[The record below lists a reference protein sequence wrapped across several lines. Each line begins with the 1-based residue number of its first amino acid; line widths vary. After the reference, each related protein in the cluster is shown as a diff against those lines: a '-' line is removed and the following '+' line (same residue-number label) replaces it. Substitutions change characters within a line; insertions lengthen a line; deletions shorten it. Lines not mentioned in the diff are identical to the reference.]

1 MISEDSKNEELER
14 KGISWLSSMGGISPS
29 SCLSTVNTSLET
41 VLYRIEAGFQFDSL
55 AVDVQELCI
64 EVNRLVKHIESS
76 GVCCSAETYRLLLTT
91 LSRLRT
97 AVTQVQRC
105 SNTGQEPTRT
115 SVHAHKIQT
124 PRLPDDLSFALPCF
138 Q

>member
-1 MISEDSKNEELER
+1 MILEDGKSEELER
-14 KGISWLSSMGGISPS
+14 KGISCLSSMGGISPS

-41 VLYRIEAGFQFDSL
+41 VLCRIEAGFQFDSL
-55 AVDVQELCI
+55 AVDVRELCI
-64 EVNRLVKHIESS
+64 EVNRLVEHIELS

-97 AVTQVQRC
+97 AVMQVQRC
-105 SNTGQEPTRT
+105 GNTRQEPTRI
-115 SVHAHKIQT
+115 SVHVYKIQT
-124 PRLPDDLSFALPCF
+124 PRLPDDLSFALPCV